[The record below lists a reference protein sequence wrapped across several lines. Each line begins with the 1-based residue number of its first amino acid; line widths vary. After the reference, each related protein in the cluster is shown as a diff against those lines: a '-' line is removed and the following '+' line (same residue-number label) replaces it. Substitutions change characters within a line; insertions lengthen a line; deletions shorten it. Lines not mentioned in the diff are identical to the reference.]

1 MKILLFLG
9 CFGLFLMPIKSQLD
23 MIDPEMMNLALA
35 YLCYVPEPAYAMA
48 GLVDFNEITNLST
61 VLQGQLMPVVES
73 GNYAS
78 IDPVKLFEQIKAMA
92 PNTYKGILIGIIP
105 FRNRF
110 KHLSTNSK
118 RFFGNTKR
126 RLFGLVDK
134 TEELQNDFSQ
144 VSANINSVLKSW
156 YALPKVDRECIASFI
171 PVLKNLILSDE
182 FASTINATGTATSQ
196 DDLMV
201 VGLGFYGVLMDH
213 NCTNPF

>member
-1 MKILLFLG
+1 
-9 CFGLFLMPIKSQLD
+9 MPIDSQLD

-35 YLCYVPEPAYAMA
+35 YLCYVPEPAYALA

-61 VLQGQLMPVVES
+61 VLQNQLMPVVES
-73 GNYAS
+73 GNYGS

-110 KHLSTNSK
+110 THLSTNSK
-118 RFFGNTKR
+118 RFFGNTKK
-126 RLFGLVDK
+126 RLFGLANK
-134 TEELQNDFSQ
+134 TQELQSDFSQ

-156 YALPKVDRECIASFI
+156 YALPIADRECIAGFI
-171 PVLKNLILSDE
+171 PVLKNLILSNE
-182 FASTINATGTATSQ
+182 FASTINATGTAKSQ
-196 DDLMV
+196 DDLML
-201 VGLGFYGVLMDH
+201 VGLGFYGVMMDH